1 MGIPQIPSRK
11 NPTVFVNNEKEN
23 ENESKIKILAT
34 KFDLI
39 WAYFGGTIICK
50 QSKITAKL
58 ERRTNHLGSC
68 ILVKKFDLI
77 WVNFGGTII

>member
-1 MGIPQIPSRK
+1 MVQNQTKEGHEVETRLLEAFGAGYLPIRKRFTWAYRRSDPSRK

-39 WAYFGGTIICK
+39 WAYFGGTII
-50 QSKITAKL
+50 
-58 ERRTNHLGSC
+58 
-68 ILVKKFDLI
+68 
-77 WVNFGGTII
+77 